1 MCACV
6 GVRVCVRVRASMSN
20 REPDNGEVSCFIC
33 TSNAKNNELLSEIRF
48 HYNSEK
54 KEKYGINLGSA
65 EESDMCWSVL

>member
-1 MCACV
+1 MCV
-6 GVRVCVRVRASMSN
+6 GVRVCVRVRARMSN

-33 TSNAKNNELLSEIRF
+33 TSNAKNNELLLEIRF